1 MNRTYR
7 NLILLYAVLFS
18 LFINKQTLAEEVVSS
33 GSLINQGGFVFDIQK
48 VDPALLAEDVEKLR
62 EAYIQRQHELE
73 HLVENKELNV
83 GDAILTII
91 IPGGLFYASYRKQE
105 LEQAKS
111 DLLAVTTEIMELSN
125 DLLALQG
132 QGTTHPLILAQLP

>member
-1 MNRTYR
+1 MYRTRR
-7 NLILLYAVLFS
+7 NLILLYAVFFS
-18 LFINKQTLAEEVVSS
+18 LFINKQTLAEEVLNS
-33 GSLINQGGFVFDIQK
+33 GSSINQGGFIFDIQK
-48 VDPALLAEDVEKLR
+48 VDPVLLTKDLEKLR
-62 EAYIQRQHELE
+62 EVYIQRQHELE
-73 HLVENKELNV
+73 HLVENKKLNV
-83 GDAILTII
+83 GDAIVTII
-91 IPGGLFYASYRKQE
+91 IPGGLFYAGYRKQE

>member
-1 MNRTYR
+1 
-7 NLILLYAVLFS
+7 LILLYAVLFS